1 MDIQSFVRKAGSR
14 LHRYRVT
21 YRILDVI
28 LTTLFFYAVSVF
40 LNLDAFFL
48 LIKPL
53 EPYVGRTIDIGEYA
67 VRYEMIGLLIP
78 AFIFALI
85 FLFLVR
91 KIRPYITRRRFSAAA
106 EKTIRT
112 SGNVR
117 EKIRRKKIERRIAK
131 ARKAAGKPV
140 PGSEEKKSFLSRFGK
155 RGKNSNIGKSGSA
168 YARSSSAVTGSRTK
182 KSKKTKVSASAVCI
196 SDALDMIE
204 TKYPSLKYRLRTAY
218 DNAGNSNF
226 ISEDLSS
233 KVSEEIRGV
242 SLSCLLNKR
251 KVFFDSA
258 AIFILAVLIIAVIV
272 TGVSSPVDMSGLVG
286 DLQSGTDEKPLNM
299 EMSDPDFGGP
309 DNDPSS
315 SSSESSV
322 ASPPTIAEAPGTPV
336 NVTLPP
342 GSGIGPGSELDA
354 ENASEVFGPSV
365 NYDPTILAAGH
376 YQENLPEGYESL
388 IRQYFEK
395 MAQSSRS
402 RQNVAEGILIS
413 CPCIRFSD
421 GSFLRPRSAVT
432 DRHSR
437 SSRSICHQ
445 SVTTDQ
451 SHPAAPPDIRRFC
464 RHVTFTEKHTN
475 W

>member
-48 LIKPL
+48 LIKPI
-53 EPYVGRTIDIGEYA
+53 EPYVGLTIDIGEYA

-91 KIRPYITRRRFSAAA
+91 KIRPYITRRRFSEAA

-140 PGSEEKKSFLSRFGK
+140 PGSGEKKSLLSRFGK
-155 RGKNSNIGKSGSA
+155 SGKGSKGGKNSKNIPE
-168 YARSSSAVTGSRTK
+168 YARSSSAVTGSRAKKTK
-182 KSKKTKVSASAVCI
+182 KAKVSASAVCI

-204 TKYPSLKYRLRTAY
+204 TRYPSLKYRLRTAY

-251 KVFFDSA
+251 KVLFDSA

-315 SSSESSV
+315 SSSESSI
-322 ASPPTIAEAPGTPV
+322 ASPPTIAQAPGTPV

-402 RQNVAEGILIS
+402 
-413 CPCIRFSD
+413 PK
-421 GSFLRPRSAVT
+421 
-432 DRHSR
+432 
-437 SSRSICHQ
+437 
-445 SVTTDQ
+445 
-451 SHPAAPPDIRRFC
+451 RR
-464 RHVTFTEKHTN
+464 
-475 W
+475 

>member
-21 YRILDVI
+21 YRLLDVI
-28 LTTLFFYAVSVF
+28 LSTLFFYAVSVF

-78 AFIFALI
+78 AFILGLL
-85 FLFLVR
+85 FLFISR
-91 KIRPYITRRRFSAAA
+91 KMRPYLSRKHLSAAA
-106 EKTIRT
+106 EKTVRS
-112 SGNVR
+112 SGNVK
-117 EKIRRKKIERRIAK
+117 EKIRRRKIERRIAK
-131 ARKAAGKPV
+131 ARKAAGKPA
-140 PGSEEKKSFLSRFGK
+140 PAKKKSFLSRSGK
-155 RGKNSNIGKSGSA
+155 SDSKGKSGSG
-168 YARSSSAVTGSRTK
+168 YALRSSSGAGSQK
-182 KSKKTKVSASAVCI
+182 KKGRKTKVSASAVCI
-196 SDALDMIE
+196 SDAIDMIE
-204 TKYPSLKYRLRTAY
+204 AKYPSLKYRLRTAY
-218 DNAGNSNF
+218 DNAGNGNF

-233 KVSEEIRGV
+233 KVSDEIRGV

-251 KVFFDSA
+251 KIGLDLA
-258 AIFILAVLIIAVIV
+258 AIFILTVLIGAVIV
-272 TGVSSPVDMSGLVG
+272 TGVSSPVDMSGFVG
-286 DLQSGTDEKPLNM
+286 DLRSGTDDKPLNM
-299 EMSDPDFGGP
+299 DMSDPNFGNS

-322 ASPPTIAEAPGTPV
+322 ASPPTIAEAQGTAV

-354 ENASEVFGPSV
+354 ENASEIFGPSV

-395 MAQSSRS
+395 VAQSSRS
-402 RQNVAEGILIS
+402 RQNGAEGILI
-413 CPCIRFSD
+413 R
-421 GSFLRPRSAVT
+421 SFPPLMPGFRRGLPRLSF
-432 DRHSR
+432 
-437 SSRSICHQ
+437 ICH
-445 SVTTDQ
+445 
-451 SHPAAPPDIRRFC
+451 
-464 RHVTFTEKHTN
+464 N
-475 W
+475 